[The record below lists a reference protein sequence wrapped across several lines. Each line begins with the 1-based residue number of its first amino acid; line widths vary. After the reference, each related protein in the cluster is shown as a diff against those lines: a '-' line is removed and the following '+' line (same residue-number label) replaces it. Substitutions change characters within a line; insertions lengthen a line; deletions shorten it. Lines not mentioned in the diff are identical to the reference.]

1 MQIILLCIIQCRLKN
16 RVQVVEKITLK
27 VNRHEHSSRKGFRKD
42 NFKVVKQKQNGR
54 KLSSS
59 DCLYLKLQYQGS
71 GFGLSVSSLA
81 LQPFAEEIRNDK
93 MKPELCNQIV

>member
-1 MQIILLCIIQCRLKN
+1 MYHLMQ
-16 RVQVVEKITLK
+16 VEKWGASCWEDYTEGK
-27 VNRHEHSSRKGFRKD
+27 HRHECSSKKGFRKD
-42 NFKVVKQKQNGR
+42 NFKAVKQKQNGR

-59 DCLYLKLQYQGS
+59 DCLYLKPQYQGS